1 MRLAMSGWKSW
12 LPRSILL
19 AGIMLFGAAAVEA
32 HHSGAMFDS
41 KSRVTIT
48 GKVRA
53 FQWTNPHCYVQM
65 VVKNKAGQD
74 EEWSVEMAA
83 PMYLYNIGWRPSSLK
98 AGDQI
103 TVILSPLRN
112 GSHGGLMIEA
122 RRADGKLVGSKP

>member
-1 MRLAMSGWKSW
+1 MSGWKSW
-12 LPRSILL
+12 LPRSVLL
-19 AGIMLFGAAAVEA
+19 AGIVLFGTGAAQA

-41 KSRVTIT
+41 KARVTIT
-48 GKVRA
+48 GSVRA
-53 FQWTNPHCYVQM
+53 FQWTNPHCYVQLA
-65 VVKNKAGQD
+65 VKNKAGQE

-98 AGDQI
+98 PGEQI

-112 GSHGGLMIEA
+112 GSRGGLMIEA